1 VELRDVDRVISM
13 CLNHRMRKDVLDT
26 IDSGSRVQIV
36 WGRRRDPE
44 AWERQRAEAEARR
57 LEAEKERKAAEEAR
71 RAAMSEAEKK
81 VEEKQA
87 KEKERERKGLKKG
100 AWGGLP
106 F

>member
-1 VELRDVDRVISM
+1 
-13 CLNHRMRKDVLDT
+13 
-26 IDSGSRVQIV
+26 
-36 WGRRRDPE
+36 
-44 AWERQRAEAEARR
+44 
-57 LEAEKERKAAEEAR
+57 
-71 RAAMSEAEKK
+71 MSEAEKK